1 MAHRQLEGKIFSH
14 QGANYLVM
22 SDNDWTADSLQ
33 VKRVDAQRQVVKMKL
48 ATVLGCM
55 GKPRESNGLNS

>member
-33 VKRVDAQRQVVKMKL
+33 VKRVDAQRKVVKMKL
-48 ATVLGCM
+48 STVLDCM
-55 GKPRESNGLNS
+55 GRPIDTGGLNS